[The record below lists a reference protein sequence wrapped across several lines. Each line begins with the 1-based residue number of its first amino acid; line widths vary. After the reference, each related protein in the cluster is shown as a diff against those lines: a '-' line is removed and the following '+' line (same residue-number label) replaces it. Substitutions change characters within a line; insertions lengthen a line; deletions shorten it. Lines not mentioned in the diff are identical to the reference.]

1 MSSGDYNNSSGG
13 AACSYASQGNYTAD
27 YSMSVPFQG
36 KLSKGMYITPSWGS
50 IGHDDLT
57 NKVPTCSG
65 YFDVNSAYGS
75 NAGNCQTTYRTSL
88 CGNRPVLG
96 SGCLSVAPAEKTDCC
111 KQQCLRMME
120 SGEPITKNPS
130 GCLPP
135 TRLGGPD
142 NTCKALLHRV

>member
-50 IGHDDLT
+50 IGHADLT

-88 CGNRPVLG
+88 CGNRPMKQDCG
-96 SGCLSVAPAEKTDCC
+96 S
-111 KQQCLRMME
+111 
-120 SGEPITKNPS
+120 
-130 GCLPP
+130 LPP
-135 TRLGGPD
+135 SDRTSCCVASCQQMNWRPGMPNPDGCNPPLPGQKGAPD
-142 NTCKALLHRV
+142 NTCRNLLSQ